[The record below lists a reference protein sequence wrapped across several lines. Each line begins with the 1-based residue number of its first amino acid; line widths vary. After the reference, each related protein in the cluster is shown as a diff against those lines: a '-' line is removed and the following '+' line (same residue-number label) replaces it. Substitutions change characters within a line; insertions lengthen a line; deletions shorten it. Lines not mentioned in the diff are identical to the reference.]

1 MEAPLMS
8 EMMTVSFDAVTRIY
22 HFDLRLPITG
32 GGYGD
37 FSVGI
42 TQTDY
47 DSFEDTQALRAY
59 IKRHLPPYAIMNE
72 IKELSM
78 EDINALLL
86 SALEGLLGVTTVQEA
101 KGMLAF
107 IDKPSAMSSD
117 ENARLGKAA
126 LQAYITAKGASNG
139 S

>member
-37 FSVGI
+37 FSVGV

-47 DSFEDTQALRAY
+47 DSFEDTQALVEY
-59 IKRHLPPYAIMNE
+59 VKSKLPPYAITNE

-78 EDINALLL
+78 TDINALLL

-101 KGMLAF
+101 KGML
-107 IDKPSAMSSD
+107 DLVLTPK
-117 ENARLGKAA
+117 GKAA
-126 LQAYITAKGASNG
+126 LQAYITAKEAING
-139 S
+139 N

>member
-1 MEAPLMS
+1 MS

-37 FSVGI
+37 FSVGV

-47 DSFEDTQALRAY
+47 DSFEDTQALMEY
-59 IKRHLPPYAIMNE
+59 VKSKLPPYAITNE
-72 IKELSM
+72 IKELAMTDMTS
-78 EDINALLL
+78 LLL
-86 SALEGLLGVTTVQEA
+86 PALEGLLGVTTVQEA
-101 KGMLAF
+101 KGMLEF
-107 IDKPSAMSSD
+107 IETSPAYSST
-117 ENARLGKAA
+117 EEAKVGKAA
-126 LQAYITAKGASNG
+126 LQAYITAKGAVNG